1 VVATIDVGGAPRA
14 VAVGAGSIWVTE
26 HAF

>member
-1 VVATIDVGGAPRA
+1 VVATIDVGGAPRG
-14 VAVGAGSIWVTE
+14 VAVGDGSVWVTE